1 MFQNQSFKKKGAVAQ
16 LGERLDGIQ
25 KVVGSIPSSSTITK
39 IYLIVLLLFL
49 FSNQNTSAN
58 TVNSYKLLI
67 PGETFR
73 NENQKESEIENYIG
87 SGVSYKSWRQ
97 RKCYKKAFVIF
108 QNSKLCTHDPHL
120 CAQDYAVDE
129 IHFFQRYKKL
139 LNKISDVCA
148 EGYPLDY
155 QDRKVIK
162 GHSTKEVEEF
172 IVYLK
177 NKKKVDYD
185 NPPINK
191 SVNIINK
198 PKEKEKKRP
207 VQTGAHGA
215 LNNVIDENK
224 TQNLNSSE
232 NEIKDKEAQ
241 LLKMEQKLTIEKEL
255 LEEEKKLLEKKKKL
269 QELEIK
275 IFESEEILKKKRK
288 NIN

>member
-1 MFQNQSFKKKGAVAQ
+1 MFQNQSHKNKGAVAQ

-25 KVVGSIPSSSTITK
+25 KVVGSLPSSSTITK

-49 FSNQNTSAN
+49 FSNQNAFAN
-58 TVNSYKLLI
+58 SVHSYKLLI

-73 NENQKESEIENYIG
+73 NENQKESEIENFTGAGI
-87 SGVSYKSWRQ
+87 SYKSWRKK
-97 RKCYKKAFVIF
+97 KCYKKAFVIF

-120 CAQDYAVDE
+120 CAQDFAVDE

-162 GHSTKEVEEF
+162 GNSTKEVEEF

-185 NPPINK
+185 NPPVNK

-198 PKEKEKKRP
+198 PKENEKKRP
-207 VQTGAHGA
+207 FQTGAHGA

-224 TQNLNSSE
+224 TKTLNSSE
-232 NEIKDKEAQ
+232 NEIKDREAQ

-255 LEEEKKLLEKKKKL
+255 LEEEKKILEKKKKL
-269 QELEIK
+269 HELETK

>member
-49 FSNQNTSAN
+49 FLNQNASAN

-198 PKEKEKKRP
+198 PKVKEKKRP